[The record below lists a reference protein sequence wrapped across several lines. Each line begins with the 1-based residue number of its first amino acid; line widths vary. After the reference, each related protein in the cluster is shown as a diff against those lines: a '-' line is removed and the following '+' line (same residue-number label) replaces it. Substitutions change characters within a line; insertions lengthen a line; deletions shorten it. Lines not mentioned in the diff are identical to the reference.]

1 MKAKKMLDK
10 AKLACVCAAPV
21 VASGVTAMTVLA
33 ADAGA
38 TGADVTGSVTSALT
52 GAVGNIASSVGSAIG
67 SIIPIALPLVGAGLV
82 VTIGLKV
89 FKKVSNNA

>member
-1 MKAKKMLDK
+1 MKTKKMLGR
-10 AKLACVCAAPV
+10 AKLACMCAAPV
-21 VASGVTAMTVLA
+21 VVSGVTAMTTLA
-33 ADAGA
+33 ADTSG
-38 TGADVTGSVTSALT
+38 GSDVTGSVTTALT
-52 GAVGNIASSVGSAIG
+52 GAVGNIASSVGTAIG